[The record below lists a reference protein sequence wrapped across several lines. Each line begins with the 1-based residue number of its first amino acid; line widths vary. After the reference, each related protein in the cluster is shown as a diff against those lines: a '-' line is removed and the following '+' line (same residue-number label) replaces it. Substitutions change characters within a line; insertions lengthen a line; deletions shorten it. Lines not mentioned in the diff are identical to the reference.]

1 MIRYVLFVSTQKSE
15 QYVGSTSSICTPSS
29 FFGRHFNR
37 FHCQPQKKIKFSHFL
52 YQCTIEYSYKEA
64 KRNEK
69 KIWLFKLEKAFGTI
83 FPSKLCRFQIIRNNP
98 DFLNHWICNEFI
110 ASNAALHWLV
120 CVCVRR
126 IVIDVAPRKSL
137 PFTLNIRAI
146 CLQCNAREQK
156 QTEKRATS
164 FKCEA

>member
-29 FFGRHFNR
+29 FYGRHFNR

-69 KIWLFKLEKAFGTI
+69 KYDYSSWKKLLAPFSRPNCVASKLSGTI
-83 FPSKLCRFQIIRNNP
+83 RIFSIT
-98 DFLNHWICNEFI
+98 EFVTNLSLQTQRCI
-110 ASNAALHWLV
+110 GSYVFVCDAL
-120 CVCVRR
+120 
-126 IVIDVAPRKSL
+126 
-137 PFTLNIRAI
+137 
-146 CLQCNAREQK
+146 
-156 QTEKRATS
+156 
-164 FKCEA
+164 